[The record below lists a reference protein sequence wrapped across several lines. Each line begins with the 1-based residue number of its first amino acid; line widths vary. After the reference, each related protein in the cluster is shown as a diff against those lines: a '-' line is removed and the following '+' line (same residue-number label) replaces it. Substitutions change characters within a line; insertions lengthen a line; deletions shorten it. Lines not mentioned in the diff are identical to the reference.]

1 MLRVCLDDCEVL
13 QLLLLAAEDFARGSP
28 PAEVTQLFTMATMTA
43 VSKTDG
49 GVRGIATGTSFRR
62 LVARTLARQFMKD
75 VEKTFRPFPVCSVDA
90 GWHRLR
96 RPRSS
101 RNDRSGPSIE
111 SFINRRDRGLR
122 PRVPQRF
129 LGEIIGSRSTAT
141 PVAIRAISV
150 LRSFGVSLGGR

>member
-1 MLRVCLDDCEVL
+1 MCLDDFEVL
-13 QLLLLAAEDFARGSP
+13 QLLLLAAEDLARGSA

-62 LVARTLARQFMKD
+62 LVAQTLARREN
-75 VEKTFRPFPVCSVDA
+75 VRPFPVCSVDA

-101 RNDRSGPSIE
+101 RNDRFGSLID
-111 SFINRRDRGLR
+111 SFVNRRDRGLR
-122 PRVPQRF
+122 PRVLERF
-129 LGEIIGSRSTAT
+129 LGEIIGSGVTAT

-150 LRSFGVSLGGR
+150 LRNFGISLGGR